1 MTNERLP
8 QRFQYQVIRGGDWT
22 HGMMI
27 PSKHEDTDRNFWWVV
42 FANGTCGSFES
53 DPWETLGHIIG
64 DVDEFQWIDND
75 YGWAG
80 DVMVKS
86 TWHPINPADPTT
98 LPGDG
103 DANER
108 GYIWYRFRNGA
119 VRALTISRVLSMEK
133 RLGDHWAPRFKQVP
147 PVWEDAQQ

>member
-27 PSKHEDTDRNFWWVV
+27 PAKHEDTDRNFWWVV

-80 DVMVKS
+80 DVMPKHDPEASAREMILAAVA
-86 TWHPINPADPTT
+86 HVGPIAAHKFVDEWFT
-98 LPGDG
+98 LE
-103 DANER
+103 N
-108 GYIWYRFRNGA
+108 
-119 VRALTISRVLSMEK
+119 
-133 RLGDHWAPRFKQVP
+133 
-147 PVWEDAQQ
+147 AQ

>member
-1 MTNERLP
+1 M
-8 QRFQYQVIRGGDWT
+8 
-22 HGMMI
+22 
-27 PSKHEDTDRNFWWVV
+27 
-42 FANGTCGSFES
+42 
-53 DPWETLGHIIG
+53 
-64 DVDEFQWIDND
+64 DEFQWIDND

-86 TWHPINPADPTT
+86 AWHPINPADPTT
-98 LPGDG
+98 LPGD
-103 DANER
+103 NLMRMER

-147 PVWEDAQQ
+147 PVWEDAQQMTKDNHQIRDDDDDDDGDDIYPPCTCKASCP